1 MVSLS
6 GESGVRPERARR
18 RKVRIQMNS
27 LAGMPQF
34 RDGPLEKSEK
44 VVGFMHQ
51 VGISGSESLI
61 QAAVAGFGKIYF
73 KENTWMNK
81 NSFKKMLSL
90 IACIVLIAAMALVTT
105 GCSDN
110 TESTETPDPSQL
122 PVTVIG
128 EGETV
133 FYFIAVDLDGV
144 MTKYEVHTNETTVGA
159 ALIGLELISGDMGE
173 YGLYVKTV
181 NGVTLDWDTHG
192 KYWALY
198 IGEEY
203 ALTGVDQVE
212 IVPGTTYT
220 FQPA

>member
-6 GESGVRPERARR
+6 GESGARPERARR

-27 LAGMPQF
+27 LTGMPQF
-34 RDGPLEKSEK
+34 RDGPLERSEK

-110 TESTETPDPSQL
+110 NEPTETPDLSQL
-122 PVTVIG
+122 PV
-128 EGETV
+128 
-133 FYFIAVDLDGV
+133 F
-144 MTKYEVHTNETTVGA
+144 
-159 ALIGLELISGDMGE
+159 SE
-173 YGLYVKTV
+173 YGLAIPISYRP
-181 NGVTLDWDTHG
+181 
-192 KYWALY
+192 
-198 IGEEY
+198 
-203 ALTGVDQVE
+203 VE
-212 IVPGTTYT
+212 S
-220 FQPA
+220 

>member
-1 MVSLS
+1 
-6 GESGVRPERARR
+6 
-18 RKVRIQMNS
+18 MNS
-27 LAGMPQF
+27 LTGMPQF
-34 RDGPLEKSEK
+34 RDRPLEQSEK

-110 TESTETPDPSQL
+110 TEPTETPDLSQL
-122 PVTVIG
+122 PATVIG
-128 EGETV
+128 EGETA
-133 FYFIAVDLDGV
+133 FYFIAVDLEGK

-159 ALIGLELISGDMGE
+159 ALLGVELIAGDPGP

-192 KYWALY
+192 KYWSLL
-198 IGEEY
+198 IEGEY
-203 ALTGVDQVE
+203 SMNGVDTVE

>member
-27 LAGMPQF
+27 LTGMPQF

-73 KENTWMNK
+73 KENTWMNQ

-90 IACIVLIAAMALVTT
+90 IACIVLIAAMALLAI
-105 GCSDN
+105 GCSE
-110 TESTETPDPSQL
+110 TSTPETPDISQL
-122 PVTVIG
+122 PTTVVG
-128 EGETV
+128 EGEIV
-133 FYFIAVDLDGV
+133 FYFIAVDLEGQ

-159 ALIGLELISGDMGE
+159 ALLGVELIAGDPGP

-192 KYWALY
+192 KYWSLL
-198 IGEEY
+198 IDGEY
-203 ALTGVDQVE
+203 SMNGVDTVE

>member
-1 MVSLS
+1 MKMYS
-6 GESGVRPERARR
+6 
-18 RKVRIQMNS
+18 I
-27 LAGMPQF
+27 
-34 RDGPLEKSEK
+34 
-44 VVGFMHQ
+44 
-51 VGISGSESLI
+51 
-61 QAAVAGFGKIYF
+61 
-73 KENTWMNK
+73 
-81 NSFKKMLSL
+81 KKHLSL

-105 GCSDN
+105 GCSE
-110 TESTETPDPSQL
+110 TSTPETPDSSQL
-122 PVTVIG
+122 PATVVG

>member
-1 MVSLS
+1 MTSLT
-6 GESGVRPERARR
+6 
-18 RKVRIQMNS
+18 
-27 LAGMPQF
+27 GMPQF
-34 RDGPLEKSEK
+34 RDRPLEKSEK
-44 VVGFMHQ
+44 VVSFMHQ

-110 TESTETPDPSQL
+110 TEPTETPDLSQL
-122 PVTVIG
+122 PATVIG

-133 FYFIAVDLDGV
+133 FYFIAVDLEGK

-159 ALIGLELISGDMGE
+159 ALLGVELIAGDPGP

-192 KYWALY
+192 KYWSLL
-198 IGEEY
+198 IDGEY
-203 ALTGVDQVE
+203 SMNGVDTVD